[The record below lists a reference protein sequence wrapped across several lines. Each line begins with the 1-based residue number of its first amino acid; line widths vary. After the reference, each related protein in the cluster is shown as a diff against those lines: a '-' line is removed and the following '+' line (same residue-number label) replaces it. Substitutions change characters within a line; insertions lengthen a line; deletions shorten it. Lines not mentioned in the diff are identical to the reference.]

1 MLYKVIINININIP
15 PQPKNT
21 MLPIP
26 PNTFQKRMSVT
37 SKDENEYSMYILIS
51 NFEIFYW
58 GKLFHFHYDI
68 QHLNDLETGTFVDG
82 FGRASVRAT
91 PASFPTSTPGNK

>member
-1 MLYKVIINININIP
+1 MKEMII
-15 PQPKNT
+15 
-21 MLPIP
+21 
-26 PNTFQKRMSVT
+26 QKRMSVT

-58 GKLFHFHYDI
+58 GKLFHFHYVI

-82 FGRASVRAT
+82 FGRASIRAT